1 MSFRRPVET
10 APTPRQGSESRLYE
24 ILQVSR
30 GGGDDD
36 GASTGEYVRGDKVY
50 VVEEER
56 VWTKRLGTVV
66 SPFQEHPASPLG
78 WLDDDPGGFCVV
90 RFDDERQDHRLGFDM
105 MFRAKEDE
113 RAGYVGPV
121 FGKGMSSV
129 NPHATRSWAVGERF
143 FALEKEKKSLPL
155 KKLGT
160 VSRVSRWNDDPDK
173 RKYRVEFE
181 DRAMNDYAPYW
192 RGENDLVYADL
203 TDENDQVVAP
213 QEYDERAW

>member
-1 MSFRRPVET
+1 M
-10 APTPRQGSESRLYE
+10 SRLYE

>member
-10 APTPRQGSESRLYE
+10 APTPRQGSVSRLYE

-173 RKYRVEFE
+173 RKYGVYFE
-181 DRAMNDYAPYW
+181 DGNMGYVTEDQLN
-192 RGENDLVYADL
+192 YADL